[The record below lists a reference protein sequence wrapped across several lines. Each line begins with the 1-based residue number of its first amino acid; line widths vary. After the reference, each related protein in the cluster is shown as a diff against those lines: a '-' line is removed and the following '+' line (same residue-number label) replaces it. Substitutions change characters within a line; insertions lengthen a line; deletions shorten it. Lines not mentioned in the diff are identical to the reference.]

1 MRRAY
6 VIVGS
11 CTAAA
16 ALVLATRVRCDHE
29 RARQRQ
35 ERLWRAA
42 RLGDSAGLL
51 AVLAEAAA
59 ASPAGSSGR
68 RPAAFGVNREN
79 ANGQSALYFAALG
92 GHVECVRAL
101 VQVGGASV
109 SCRALDSATDAVRR
123 LLRKIAPHTRERGTG
138 GTLRTFATEEGRIE
152 LSRQR
157 RSQGRRAGKQ
167 QQQQQQQK
175 KKKKLRDYQQQ
186 QTGTGGGGALRRSGE
201 HAVATMRRP
210 LTEDEQEQ
218 LFARLERSCRA
229 TMETPGQTGDSS
241 GGGSGSSGGGGGSAM
256 GMRLHTLDMRK
267 TELGPA
273 GARRL
278 AGFLGCSAARAEQAR
293 LPWLRKLF
301 LFKCAL
307 GNEGVASVA
316 AALASRQCPLATLNL
331 CQNAVGPAGAAH
343 LARALQ
349 CNVTLEALDANN
361 NELGDEGCAALA
373 LGLAQNS
380 TLRQLSLWRNG
391 VGECGAAALAG
402 ALRANAAHAVER
414 CNLTPGGGFKRTNR
428 VPPEALED
436 LGALLR
442 PEQRGGALLDGDGD
456 WAPDDT
462 CDAAK
467 LGEPE

>member
-1 MRRAY
+1 MVRAGPASHA
-6 VIVGS
+6 IIS
-11 CTAAA
+11 TCCAAAA

-29 RARQRQ
+29 CARQRQ

-42 RLGDSAGLL
+42 RLGDSTALL

-59 ASPAGSSGR
+59 TSPAGWSGPAGSGR

-101 VQVGGASV
+101 VQVGGAAV

-167 QQQQQQQK
+167 QQHQQQQQQ
-175 KKKKLRDYQQQ
+175 QQQ
-186 QTGTGGGGALRRSGE
+186 QTGTGGGGAMRRSGE

-229 TMETPGQTGDSS
+229 PVETPEQTGDSS
-241 GGGSGSSGGGGGSAM
+241 GGGGSSAM
-256 GMRLHTLDMRK
+256 GTRLHTLDMRK

-293 LPWLRKLF
+293 LPWVRKLF

-307 GNEGVASVA
+307 GDEGVASVA
-316 AALASRQCPLATLNL
+316 AALASRQCPLATINL
-331 CQNAVGPAGAAH
+331 CQNAVGPAGAVH

-349 CNVTLEALDANN
+349 SNVTLEALDANN

-373 LGLAQNS
+373 RGLAQNS

-436 LGALLR
+436 LSALLR

-456 WAPDDT
+456 WAPGDT

-467 LGEPE
+467 LGGAVS